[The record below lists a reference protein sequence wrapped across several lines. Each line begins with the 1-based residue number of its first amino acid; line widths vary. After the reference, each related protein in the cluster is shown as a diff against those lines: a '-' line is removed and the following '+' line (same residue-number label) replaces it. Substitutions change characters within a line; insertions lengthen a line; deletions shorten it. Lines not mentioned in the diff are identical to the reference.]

1 MTKKKAVI
9 QKEGLISRLLVAF
22 NVKENKKLA
31 EILDVKESTIT
42 SWKDGDNIPQYE
54 KILQKTELKGIN
66 LHWLLTGNGE
76 MFVKNMQAKS
86 HEERDYEELGRA
98 VHEVYRKLRAIN
110 GDDEN
115 MW

>member
-1 MTKKKAVI
+1 MVDLSK
-9 QKEGLISRLLVAF
+9 QEYS
-22 NVKENKKLA
+22 
-31 EILDVKESTIT
+31 
-42 SWKDGDNIPQYE
+42 DNTLHQ
-54 KILQKTELKGIN
+54 QELKSPIMS
-66 LHWLLTGNGE
+66 WYSC

-86 HEERDYEELGRA
+86 HEEHDYEELGRA